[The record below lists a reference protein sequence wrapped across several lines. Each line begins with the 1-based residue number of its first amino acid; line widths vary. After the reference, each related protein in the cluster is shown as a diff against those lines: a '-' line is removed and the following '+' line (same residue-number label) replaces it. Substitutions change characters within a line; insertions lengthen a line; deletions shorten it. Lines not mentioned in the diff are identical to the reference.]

1 MKIDV
6 SLSLGFTNSQN
17 VVESGINVE
26 LSIPAGEMSATNP
39 VKFFAVQTDAD
50 GKVNEGGGKMLEVAV
65 GDSNH
70 VYVAVAPPKY
80 LLEKAK
86 IDKTVRA
93 LDVKVQEGIYHPETG
108 KFDTTPSPA

>member
-6 SLSLGFTNSQN
+6 SLSLGFTDSQG
-17 VVESGINVE
+17 VVESGINVN
-26 LSIPAGEMSATNP
+26 LSIPAGEMSAKNP
-39 VKFFAVQTDAD
+39 VKFFAVQTDKD
-50 GKVNEGGGKMLEVAV
+50 GKETAGGGKMLEVAV
-65 GDSNH
+65 GDSSH

-93 LDVKVQEGIYHPETG
+93 LDVKVQEGKYNPGTG
-108 KFDTTPSPA
+108 EFDTTPKPA